1 MTDITITKSPTTRIH
16 DVDWANLGF
25 GVYFSDH
32 MFVADYIDGAWQDF
46 RIEPYGPMPVE
57 PGMCTLHYGQTIF
70 EGLKAFRS
78 KTGGVN
84 IFRPYMNAR
93 RFNHSANMLCI
104 PNFPEEWLVS
114 GIQEL
119 IKIDHEWIPRER
131 GHSLYIRPLMYGND
145 NFLGV
150 RASLNYRCIVM
161 TSPVASYYAEGMN
174 PVRIM
179 VDSEHVRAVRGG
191 LGTAKTA
198 ANYAASIHAGKKAK
212 ELGFAQVLFL
222 DGVTRE
228 LVEEVG
234 TMNIMFLIGDEIVT
248 PPLSQGSILAGVTR
262 DSVLTLLRSWGM
274 KVNERSLTIDEIA
287 ASYEKGLIHEVWGTG
302 TAAVISPVG
311 ELVYNGHSLTINNGR
326 IGQLSQKLY
335 DTITGIQYGELEDA
349 LEWNVHTA
357 LEQEAVKA

>member
-1 MTDITITKSPTTRIH
+1 MTEIAITKSPTTRINTI
-16 DVDWANLGF
+16 DWKKLGF

-32 MFVADYIDGAWQDF
+32 MFMADYFDGKWQDF

-78 KTGGVN
+78 VNGGAN

-93 RFNHSANMLCI
+93 RFNNSAEMLCI
-104 PNFPEEWLVS
+104 PNFPEEWLVA
-114 GIQEL
+114 GIREL

-131 GHSLYIRPLMYGND
+131 GHSLYIRPLMYGTD

-150 RASLNYRCIVM
+150 RASQNYRCIVM

-179 VDSEHVRAVRGG
+179 VDAEHVRAVRGG

-198 ANYAASIHAGKKAK
+198 ANYAASIRAGRRAR
-212 ELGFAQVLFL
+212 ELGYAQVLFL

-274 KVNERSLTIDEIA
+274 SVQERSLTIDEIA
-287 ASYEKGLIHEVWGTG
+287 SAHEKGMIREIWGTG

-311 ELVYNGHSLTINNGR
+311 ELVHKGVSMRINEGK
-326 IGQLSQKLY
+326 IGPLSQKLY
-335 DTITGIQYGELEDA
+335 DTITGIQYGELEDT
-349 LEWNVHTA
+349 LEWNVHVA
-357 LEQEAVKA
+357 LEEETVRA